1 MADPPVARLDEYLAA
16 VTLAHEAIW
25 ELRSAAI
32 VLGLDDARGDRCFVR
47 PQISSPASYQDSF
60 VKPGAYGPRGAIRR
74 FSIQP
79 PRPRQ
84 RDCSAD
90 RHKSAMLGLRAC
102 QNEIARELRRLLDR
116 SE

>member
-1 MADPPVARLDEYLAA
+1 MAYPPVARLDEYLAA

-32 VLGLDDARGDRCFVR
+32 VLGLDDARGTGCCVR

-74 FSIQP
+74 S
-79 PRPRQ
+79 RSSR
-84 RDCSAD
+84 RDRDS
-90 RHKSAMLGLRAC
+90 
-102 QNEIARELRRLLDR
+102 ETARR
-116 SE
+116 